1 MASAPL
7 FRPEPLRL
15 KLVVVGPPRTKKTG
29 QRIVKVGKF
38 SKILPSKAYLDWERS
53 AILHLTPHLAKLRD
67 TLPLECA
74 VNCSATF
81 YRDADRGDACNYYQA
96 LADMLQKAGV
106 IRNDVQ
112 IEQWDGSRLSKSDT
126 YPRIEVLLEEIR

>member
-15 KLVVVGPPRTKKTG
+15 KLVVPSAPRTKKTG
-29 QRIVKVGKF
+29 QRIVKAGKF
-38 SKILPSKAYLDWERS
+38 SKILPSKAYLDWEKT
-53 AILHLTPHLAKLRD
+53 AILHLTPHLAKLSD
-67 TLPLECA
+67 ILPLECA
-74 VNCSATF
+74 VNCAATF
-81 YRDADRGDACNYYQA
+81 YRDAKRGDACNYYQA

-112 IEQWDGSRLSKSDT
+112 IEQWDGSRLTKSDT